1 MDKSLFEDLMSGLN
15 EAVDHSAGK
24 KKGLR
29 TTSVPLPPKKIA
41 KTEII
46 AIRNKLRYS
55 QAVFAGGLNV
65 SKRTVEA
72 WEQGKRE
79 PDGAA
84 LKLLSIAATNP
95 EIIFGR
101 K

>member
-1 MDKSLFEDLMSGLN
+1 MNKSLFEDLMTGLN
-15 EAVDHSAGK
+15 EAVEHSAGK
-24 KKGLR
+24 RELR
-29 TTSVPLPPKKIA
+29 TTTLPRPPNKMA
-41 KTEII
+41 NTEII
-46 AIRNKLRYS
+46 AIRNSLKFS
-55 QAVFAGGLNV
+55 QAIFAAGLNV

-79 PDGAA
+79 PDGAT

-95 EIIFGR
+95 EAVFGR